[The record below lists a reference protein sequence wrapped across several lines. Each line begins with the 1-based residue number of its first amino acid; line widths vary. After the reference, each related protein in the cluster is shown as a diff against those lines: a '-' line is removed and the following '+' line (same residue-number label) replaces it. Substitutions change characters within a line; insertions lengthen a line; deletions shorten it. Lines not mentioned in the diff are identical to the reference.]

1 MIGFVFGL
9 ILGVLVG
16 IGAAGLM
23 TAAGDDIPRW
33 LHPPNDDDGVT
44 RMEDDPDG
52 EYTR

>member
-16 IGAAGLM
+16 FGVAGVLAA
-23 TAAGDDIPRW
+23 ADDGPPRW
-33 LHPPNDDDGVT
+33 LHPPDDCDGVS
-44 RMEDDPDG
+44 RLEDDPDG